1 LSKVKPPEEEWRNQ
15 AKLTKEHVVENRYN
29 RSLHLCQ
36 ELEMQG
42 SPAKAIDYFIA
53 GAKLVAQPGLRRFIW
68 IPLLANVVIFIVISV
83 TLFQLFSDVLIQ
95 YKEWSPDWLDWLAWL
110 LWPIVGLL
118 FLVIYGYSF
127 NIITNF
133 IAAPF
138 FGLLAEKIEEQLT
151 GVKLP
156 EESWSELIPR
166 TLQREAT
173 KLWYF
178 ITRGLL
184 VLIIFCA
191 LFFVPGA
198 NLLGTLIMG
207 LWSCWCMAVQ
217 YADYPADNHRLSFR
231 DLRHRLN
238 SQPLTSYSY
247 GGIILLGSMVPVLNI
262 FITPI
267 AVAGATIYWVNEVK
281 KR

>member
-1 LSKVKPPEEEWRNQ
+1 
-15 AKLTKEHVVENRYN
+15 
-29 RSLHLCQ
+29 
-36 ELEMQG
+36 MQG
-42 SPAKAIDYFIA
+42 SPAKAIDYFFA
-53 GAKLVAQPGLRRFIW
+53 GAKLVMQPGYRRFIL
-68 IPLLANVVIFIVISV
+68 IPLLANCVIFIVVSV
-83 TLFQLFSDVLIQ
+83 TLFNAFSDVFVQ
-95 YKEWSPDWLDWLAWL
+95 VEEWSPDWLDWLAWL
-110 LWPIVGLL
+110 LWPIVWLL

-138 FGLLAEKIEEQLT
+138 FGLLAEKIETGLT
-151 GVKLP
+151 GVSPP
-156 EESWSELIPR
+156 EETWSELIPR

-184 VLIIFCA
+184 VVIIFCV

-198 NLLGTLIMG
+198 NVLGTIILG
-207 LWSCWCMAVQ
+207 AWSCWCMAIQ

-231 DLRHRLN
+231 ELRRRLN

-262 FITPI
+262 FVTPI
-267 AVAGATIYWVNEVK
+267 AVAGATIYWVREVK
-281 KR
+281 NL